1 MTLGVG
7 LLYKKLNRYEKGL
20 EHVSRGLDYL
30 DRGLAVDSCS
40 WPGLPLQP
48 LVSQYA
54 FPGPRLCLVFSSVF
68 AFTDTLLPSIF
79 PDRPVFSSDRLNKIS
94 NMIDLEC
101 IPHEN

>member
-1 MTLGVG
+1 MAGLLIVAFMEDQIGNDRILFPCRFLPAVTLGFG

-54 FPGPRLCLVFSSVF
+54 FPAS
-68 AFTDTLLPSIF
+68 A
-79 PDRPVFSSDRLNKIS
+79 
-94 NMIDLEC
+94 
-101 IPHEN
+101 

>member
-1 MTLGVG
+1 VTLGFG

-30 DRGLAVDSCS
+30 GRGLAVDSCS

-54 FPGPRLCLVFSSVF
+54 FPASAVVFSSVF
-68 AFTDTLLPSIF
+68 AVTATLLPSIF
-79 PDRPVFSSDRLNKIS
+79 
-94 NMIDLEC
+94 
-101 IPHEN
+101 

>member
-1 MTLGVG
+1 VTLGFG

-48 LVSQYA
+48 LVSQYTVLSLQQC
-54 FPGPRLCLVFSSVF
+54 FVIFSLN
-68 AFTDTLLPSIF
+68 FT
-79 PDRPVFSSDRLNKIS
+79 DRPVFTFYRSNKIS
-94 NMIDLEC
+94 DMIDKDRV
-101 IPHEN
+101 PHGD